1 MAIGI
6 MVCFIDDCLWGGNNE
21 FTQIIRKLK
30 QSFHIKSEYT
40 QIFDY
45 IGIRL
50 EQNKDFSIAI
60 HQNEYI
66 DSINGTKLETKPR
79 ENNQLTKEEI
89 TLLRKALGKI
99 NWVACMSR
107 PEISYHVCQ
116 TNTRVRNATITDVHT
131 INKVTKHIKNSP
143 SHITIP
149 KLDINSLEI

>member
-1 MAIGI
+1 

-89 TLLRKALGKI
+89 TLLRKALRKI
-99 NWVACMSR
+99 NWVDV
-107 PEISYHVCQ
+107 YLDLKL
-116 TNTRVRNATITDVHT
+116 ATTYA
-131 INKVTKHIKNSP
+131 
-143 SHITIP
+143 
-149 KLDINSLEI
+149 KLTLE